1 MEPTALFEMHNDG
14 SILRLRV
21 CDTMLSIVF
30 MHNSLVYYMDVMP
43 IAARTDPW
51 T

>member
-21 CDTMLSIVF
+21 GETMLSIVF
-30 MHNSLVYYMDVMP
+30 MHNSYYTDVMP
-43 IAARTDPW
+43 IAARTGPW